1 MRALDKLRHFYLK
14 LVERDKTRKIVY
26 TYTYT
31 DIYIC
36 MYVYIYIYIHK
47 IIDGGIIGEIVYGRG
62 GKHCF
67 SLKMYAFSS
76 SSALYSASPS
86 FTMFIFL
93 LNSFNT

>member
-1 MRALDKLRHFYLK
+1 
-14 LVERDKTRKIVY
+14 
-26 TYTYT
+26 
-31 DIYIC
+31 

-86 FTMFIFL
+86 ITMFIFL

>member
-1 MRALDKLRHFYLK
+1 
-14 LVERDKTRKIVY
+14 
-26 TYTYT
+26 
-31 DIYIC
+31 
-36 MYVYIYIYIHK
+36 MYVCIYIYIYIHK

>member
-36 MYVYIYIYIHK
+36 MYVYIYIHK